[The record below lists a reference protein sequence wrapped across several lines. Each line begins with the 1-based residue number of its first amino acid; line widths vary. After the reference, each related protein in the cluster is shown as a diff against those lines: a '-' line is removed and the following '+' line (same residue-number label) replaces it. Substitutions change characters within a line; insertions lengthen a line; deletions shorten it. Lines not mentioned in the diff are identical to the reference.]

1 MILTIIIGLVIEVS
15 YSPRLDYTENNQLI
29 LWYGRNSKRKF
40 KILIDNY

>member
-1 MILTIIIGLVIEVS
+1 MILTIVIGLVIEII
-15 YSPRLDYTENNQLI
+15 YRPRLDYTENDQLI